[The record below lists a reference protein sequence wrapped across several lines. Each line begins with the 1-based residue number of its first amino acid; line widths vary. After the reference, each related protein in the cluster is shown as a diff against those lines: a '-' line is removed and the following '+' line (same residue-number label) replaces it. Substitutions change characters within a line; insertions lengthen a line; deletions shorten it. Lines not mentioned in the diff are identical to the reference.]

1 MSDLGL
7 VSIIMPLYNSEK
19 FLSSAI
25 ESVISQTYKNWEL
38 ILIDDKS
45 TDNSLQKAMQHMK
58 QDSRIKLIELQDNS
72 GPAIARNT
80 GIKAAKGKYIAFLD
94 SDDMWLPEK
103 LELQIKFMNERNTN
117 FSYTAYRKI
126 DEDGENRGIV
136 SVPESITYNKL
147 LNTNII
153 GCLTAIYNA
162 EKLGKIYMPNI
173 IKRQDYALWLKILKK
188 EVQAFGL
195 NIPLAIY
202 RVRKNSVSSNKLKA
216 AFYQWKIYRE
226 IEQLNIIKSLY
237 HFINYMYYGFMKY
250 RI

>member
-19 FLSSAI
+19 FLSSSI
-25 ESVISQTYKNWEL
+25 ESVVKQTYKNWEL
-38 ILIDDKS
+38 IIVDDRS
-45 TDNSLQKAMQHMK
+45 TDNSLQKAIEYMK
-58 QDSRIKLIELQDNS
+58 KDNRIKIIKLQENS

-80 GIKAAKGKYIAFLD
+80 GIEAANGKFIAFLD
-94 SDDMWLPEK
+94 SDDIWLPDK
-103 LELQIKFMNERNTN
+103 LELQLNFMRKTN
-117 FSYTAYRKI
+117 ASFSYTAYKKVN
-126 DEDGENRGIV
+126 EDGEYRGIV
-136 SVPESITYNKL
+136 SVPESVTYKKL
-147 LNTNII
+147 LNTNVI
-153 GCLTAIYNA
+153 GCLTAIYNC
-162 EKLGKIYMPNI
+162 ENLGKIYMPNI
-173 IKRQDYALWLKILKK
+173 IKHEDYALWLKILKK

-226 IEQLNIIKSLY
+226 IEQLNIIKSIY
-237 HFINYMYYGFMKY
+237 HFINYVYYGFMKY

>member
-19 FLSSAI
+19 FLSSSI
-25 ESVISQTYKNWEL
+25 ESVVKQTYKNWEL
-38 ILIDDKS
+38 IIVDDRS
-45 TDNSLQKAMQHMK
+45 TDNSLQKAIEYMK
-58 QDSRIKLIELQDNS
+58 KDNRIKIIKLQENS

-80 GIKAAKGKYIAFLD
+80 GIEAANGKFIAFLD
-94 SDDMWLPEK
+94 SDDMWLPDK
-103 LELQIKFMNERNTN
+103 LELQLNFMRKTN
-117 FSYTAYRKI
+117 ASFSYTAYKKVN
-126 DEDGENRGIV
+126 EDGEYRGIV
-136 SVPESITYNKL
+136 SVPESVTYKKL
-147 LNTNII
+147 LNTNVI
-153 GCLTAIYNA
+153 GCLTAIYNC
-162 EKLGKIYMPNI
+162 ENLGKIYMPNI

-226 IEQLNIIKSLY
+226 IEQLNIIKSIY
-237 HFINYMYYGFMKY
+237 HFINYVYYGFMKY